1 MITGREI
8 GERFIRAVQIAEKL
22 YHVSNSPSGR
32 AAWPLY
38 NYTQSDKNG
47 WGTERLAAERRAFWN
62 SINHAPKRWEISQAE
77 ETQSWL
83 RFVDKEDER
92 LCLVSWARCMASNE
106 FFQDWCRSAGIS
118 RETGRR
124 RKERA
129 IVRILVGLDCKV
141 LQHNEI
147 DVSDLLPD
155 PPEIGHIDVNIAEGV
170 TNWTSPK
177 NSTMACDFDTALDN
191 FDWARKQNE
200 RRRQREKKREAK
212 RRQEQE
218 AA

>member
-8 GERFIRAVQIAEKL
+8 GERFIRAVQIAERL
-22 YHVSNSPSGR
+22 YHVGNGPSGR

-38 NYTQSDKNG
+38 NYTQADKNG
-47 WGTERLAAERRAFWN
+47 WGTERLAAERQAFWN
-62 SINHAPKRWEISQAE
+62 SLNHAPKRWEISQAE
-77 ETQSWL
+77 ETQTWL
-83 RFVDKEDER
+83 RFVDDENER
-92 LCLVSWARCMASNE
+92 LCLVSWARCMASNA
-106 FFQDWCRSAGIS
+106 FFQDWCRSQRIS

-129 IVRILVGLDCKV
+129 ILRIMLGLDCKV

-147 DVSDLLPD
+147 DLSSLLQDQGEISDID
-155 PPEIGHIDVNIAEGV
+155 ANIGEGA
-170 TNWTSPK
+170 TAWMSTK
-177 NSTMACDFDTALDN
+177 NRPMACDFDSDLSN

-200 RRRQREKKREAK
+200 RRRAREKKK
-212 RRQEQE
+212 RQTE